1 MRIRR
6 RSEEGK
12 GRPSNKALYCK
23 QDGNQDDGAGT
34 TEEEG
39 SYSAAVSVP
48 PGINRRSAAI
58 KVSTS
63 VASALLLA
71 KNDNCGGVFQ
81 AREAKALELSDED
94 LEITNRVYF
103 DVGLCDSATKS
114 DRTLG
119 ARNIFCTEP
128 EHLGR
133 IELGL
138 YGKLVPETVAKFV
151 QAVEA
156 GAFNQTVVQKVFKG
170 EYVLAGKPG
179 PTKYGEVE
187 MPESIGVTNS
197 DLVSPKAF
205 KMKHIRPGTVSLY
218 LQDEAS
224 NSRQEDLNRANLEF
238 AITTGPGPAPILDDE
253 SVVFGTVTKGFNVI
267 LEIANVPTFQPGGN
281 LKAFNKV
288 AGLIGDGRAKN
299 ARSIWGKPR
308 RAILFT
314 DTGQI
319 LPEIETETPAPA
331 PGLEQA

>member
-1 MRIRR
+1 MVQALPTKTGLSRGRCCFFGASREATCRRIRR
-6 RSEEGK
+6 K
-12 GRPSNKALYCK
+12 GRPSNKAYCK
-23 QDGNQDDGAGT
+23 QDGNQDNGAGT

-187 MPESIGVTNS
+187 MPESIGVTN
-197 DLVSPKAF
+197 
-205 KMKHIRPGTVSLY
+205 R
-218 LQDEAS
+218 
-224 NSRQEDLNRANLEF
+224 
-238 AITTGPGPAPILDDE
+238 
-253 SVVFGTVTKGFNVI
+253 
-267 LEIANVPTFQPGGN
+267 
-281 LKAFNKV
+281 
-288 AGLIGDGRAKN
+288 
-299 ARSIWGKPR
+299 
-308 RAILFT
+308 
-314 DTGQI
+314 
-319 LPEIETETPAPA
+319 
-331 PGLEQA
+331 